1 MKIFFT
7 LVSLSAL
14 LFQALPVVASAEI
27 SPKHRSLLAP
37 KVEIAIA
44 DYQEDTVVLRKFKMR
59 DPKHIYIQ
67 YVDGIDI
74 TAKIYLTPLAL
85 NLSSE
90 GKAILLQVLKNAWR
104 EDGGT
109 YGYFDYEGSDGIRV
123 MRLPGVGH

>member
-1 MKIFFT
+1 MLSLILT
-7 LVSLSAL
+7 TALTTGAGVSL
-14 LFQALPVVASAEI
+14 
-27 SPKHRSLLAP
+27 KHQPLLAP

-59 DPKHIYIQ
+59 DPEHKYIQ

-85 NLSSE
+85 SLSPE
-90 GKAILLQVLKNAWR
+90 GKAMLLQVLKDAWR

-123 MRLPGVGH
+123 MRLPGAGR